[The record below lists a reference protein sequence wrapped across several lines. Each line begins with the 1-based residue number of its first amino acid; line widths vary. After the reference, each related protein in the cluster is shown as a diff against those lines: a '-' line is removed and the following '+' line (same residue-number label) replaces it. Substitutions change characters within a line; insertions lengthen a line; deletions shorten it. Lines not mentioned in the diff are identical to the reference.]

1 MQLQHQ
7 VMVITGASR
16 GIGAELAR
24 QLATRYGNK
33 LALVLAGR
41 DEEALQS
48 VALACKQFGAATL
61 IVKADICA
69 ESHCRQIIA
78 DTLEQFGSIDVLVN
92 CAGRFLYESLLEHEH
107 LANAQEI
114 MRSNFWGSVWC
125 TQAALP
131 HLINSRGRIVC
142 LAAQFSTTALPGRS
156 AYFASKQALVNY
168 FQAMAMELTHS
179 GVSISLVYPD
189 LVATRARQLD
199 LISSGLKHMPRAVS
213 VTECAEQIVQ
223 GLEAREPAIYI
234 SHYMRPL
241 RYLHKLRQHC
251 LNLLR
256 HARWRRHLGV

>member
-142 LAAQFSTTALPGRS
+142 LAAQFSTAALPGRS